1 VTRGIP
7 WAVGIVTG
15 TVPVPADAT
24 AEDARIAQ
32 AVADVLAD
40 PVRYPLAATVLWR
53 PECLRCD
60 SRRPGAYRPSPV
72 DGVERRGRTMERR
85 GPGLWRC
92 PACGVEEARTS
103 QWEAVRDALAWKG
116 DEVVLLGGN
125 RSGKTATGAI
135 LGTLV
140 ARGWADP
147 EVRIFLAR
155 NGLGV
160 GRLPRDPAPVY
171 VVGITGADS
180 VKTQRPKYEGL
191 AAEGREWR
199 NRDGPGDSTI
209 GPPGASP
216 GAPGTC
222 NFLSAERGA
231 KAFQGVSAELVHH
244 DEDHADAEVWGEAG
258 YRVADRGG
266 WQLLTATPTR
276 GWTPLLR
283 AILRPE
289 TQRSQPLVLRLD
301 ALDNPHVR
309 RGALEAAIAREP
321 AARQRM
327 RRLGDIVALE
337 GLVHPTWDRARH
349 LIPPQDLPA
358 DALRVMSVDW
368 GVRDP
373 FAALWGALVG
383 EVLHVYRGRYETG
396 RSLTE
401 HAKAIHRAEAC
412 PACWR
417 EDIDPRSDAMGLRLL
432 DGCKVC
438 RDAHPGLREP
448 EPCRVADPSG
458 ATQRQEFASMML
470 STRPAEHDRATG
482 WQAIE
487 ERLQP
492 DADGR
497 VGLVVHDTPDL
508 RPLVEEL
515 EALRWQQ
522 DDASG
527 SARSQMRT
535 QGADHAWDALRY
547 LVMEVRRLTR

>member
-40 PVRYPLAATVLWR
+40 PVRYPLAATVLWK

-135 LGTLV
+135 LGSLV

-155 NGLGV
+155 NGLGA
-160 GRLPRDPAPVY
+160 GRLPRDPAPVF
-171 VVGITGADS
+171 VIGITAGDS
-180 VKTQRPKYEGL
+180 VDIQRPKYDSLKADGWQ
-191 AAEGREWR
+191 WR
-199 NRDGPGDSTI
+199 GQHGQNDATL
-209 GPPGASP
+209 GPPGVAATKDGTVNFRAAEP
-216 GAPGTC
+216 GAQS
-222 NFLSAERGA
+222 L
-231 KAFQGVSAELVHH
+231 QGFSAELIHH
-244 DEDHADAEVWGEAG
+244 DEDHGDAMVWSETGT
-258 YRVADRGG
+258 RVADRGG

-276 GWTPLLR
+276 GWTPLLETL
-283 AILRPE
+283 LRSE
-289 TQRSQPLVLRLD
+289 TPRPKPLLLRLD
-301 ALDNPHVR
+301 ALDNPHVNR
-309 RGALEAAIAREP
+309 RALEVTFSKETP
-321 AARQRM
+321 LRQRM
-327 RRLGDIVALE
+327 RRMGEVVALE

-349 LIPPQDLPA
+349 LIPPQPLPA
-358 DALRVMSVDW
+358 DALRVMSIDW

-383 EVLHVYRGRYETG
+383 ETLHIYRGRYETG
-396 RSLTE
+396 RGLTE

-432 DGCKVC
+432 DGCPVC
-438 RDAHPGLREP
+438 RDRHPGLREP

-458 ATQRQEFASMML
+458 ATQRQEFAAMML
-470 STRPAEHDRATG
+470 QCKEAENNRAVG
-482 WQAIE
+482 WQTIE

-497 VGLVVHDTPDL
+497 VGLVVHDTQDL
-508 RPLVEEL
+508 RPLVKEL
-515 EALRWQQ
+515 ENLRWQE

-547 LVMEVRRLTR
+547 LVMEVARLTR